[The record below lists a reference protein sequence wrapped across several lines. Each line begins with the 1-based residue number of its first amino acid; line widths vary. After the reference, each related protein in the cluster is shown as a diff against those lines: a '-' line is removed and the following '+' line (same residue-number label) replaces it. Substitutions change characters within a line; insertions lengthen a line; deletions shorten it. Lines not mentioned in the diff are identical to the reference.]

1 MRAKIVFSSV
11 FVLPSKTPA
20 GKKGIGIEIEAVRL
34 PPNGGGG
41 GGTVPCSTRRSRFGH
56 SEEKVKQGE
65 CIIKGQVHYSE

>member
-20 GKKGIGIEIEAVRL
+20 CKKGIGIEIEAVRL

-41 GGTVPCSTRRSRFGH
+41 GGARFLAAREGQGLVTLKKK
-56 SEEKVKQGE
+56 SSKVS
-65 CIIKGQVHYSE
+65 VL

>member
-41 GGTVPCSTRRSRFGH
+41 GHGSLQH
-56 SEEKVKQGE
+56 EKVK
-65 CIIKGQVHYSE
+65 VWSL